1 MRIVELIIDED
12 AELYGIDAISLV
24 DRPAIELDFIALKE
38 ARVDFAGADT
48 DKRILIGP
56 ALVPDKPIYRKNGED
71 EFYVYFSK
79 KTVRKAAELYLK
91 HGNQTNH
98 TLEHEHNI
106 NGLTVVESWMVEDK
120 EKDKSRVY
128 GLDVP
133 VGTWMVAVKV
143 DNEAIWQ
150 EWVKEGKVKGFS
162 IEGYFV
168 DKMKK
173 NAEDEMLS
181 ELAKA
186 IVKRDGRTKSGTRVV
201 MESFSDYPEAVSN
214 NAKRGI
220 ELNEKHGNKCATQT
234 GKVRAQ
240 QLANGEPVSLET
252 VKRMAS
258 YLARAEEYYD
268 PSDTSACGTISYLLW
283 GGKAA
288 KRWAESKLKEQLF
301 AAIQEIFEDD
311 TLVIDDRLAYATK
324 EAAIKAAQ
332 DIGCDG
338 FHTHEVE
345 GTTWYMPCED
355 HKLAEIGPR
364 GGVRES
370 KKAPKSDT
378 PNRNPKGKGTAKGD
392 ASNTRSAK
400 VSKKDEATLKE
411 KSDAFNER
419 YKEDLGYGV
428 NVGMLKAVFQ
438 RGLGAFNVSHSPKIK
453 SASAWAFARVNAFLY
468 LVKNGR
474 PQNKKY
480 TGDFDLLPKEHPKA
494 KKS

>member
-24 DRPAIELDFIALKE
+24 DRPAIELDFVALKQS
-38 ARVDFAGADT
+38 RVEFAEADT
-48 DKRILIGP
+48 DRRILIGA
-56 ALVPDKPIYRKNGED
+56 ALVPDKPIYRKNGDD

-79 KTVRKAAELYLK
+79 STVRKAAELYLK
-91 HGNQTNH
+91 HGNQANH
-98 TLEHEHNI
+98 TLEHEHTI

-120 EKDKSRVY
+120 EKDKSRIY

-173 NAEDEMLS
+173 NSEDEMLA

-186 IVKRDGRTKSGTRVV
+186 IVKPDARTKTGKRVV
-201 MESFSDYPEAVSN
+201 MESYNDYPDAVRN
-214 NAKRGI
+214 NAQKGI
-220 ELNEKHGNKCATQT
+220 DLNEKHGNKCATQT

-240 QLANGEPVSLET
+240 QLAQGEPVSLET

-288 KRWAESKLKEQLF
+288 QRWAESKLKEELWK
-301 AAIQEIFEDD
+301 EMKKVLD
-311 TLVIDDRLAYATK
+311 TL
-324 EAAIKAAQ
+324 
-332 DIGCDG
+332 
-338 FHTHEVE
+338 
-345 GTTWYMPCED
+345 ED
-355 HKLAEIGPR
+355 
-364 GGVRES
+364 
-370 KKAPKSDT
+370 
-378 PNRNPKGKGTAKGD
+378 
-392 ASNTRSAK
+392 
-400 VSKKDEATLKE
+400 
-411 KSDAFNER
+411 
-419 YKEDLGYGV
+419 
-428 NVGMLKAVFQ
+428 
-438 RGLGAFNVSHSPKIK
+438 
-453 SASAWAFARVNAFLY
+453 
-468 LVKNGR
+468 
-474 PQNKKY
+474 
-480 TGDFDLLPKEHPKA
+480 
-494 KKS
+494 

>member
-38 ARVDFAGADT
+38 QRVNFAEADT
-48 DKRILIGP
+48 DKRILVGP

-79 KTVRKAAELYLK
+79 GTVRKAAELYLK
-91 HGNQTNH
+91 HGNQANH

-120 EKDKSRVY
+120 EKDKSNYY

-173 NAEDEMLS
+173 NSEDEMLS
-181 ELAKA
+181 QLAKA
-186 IVKRDGRTKSGTRVV
+186 IVKTDKRTKSGTRVV
-201 MESFSDYPEAVSN
+201 MESYSDYPDGVKN

-220 ELNEKHGNKCATQT
+220 ELNEKNGNKCATQV

-240 QLANGEPVSLET
+240 QLAQGEPISLDT

-258 YLARAEEYYD
+258 YLSRAEEYYD
-268 PSDTSACGTISYLLW
+268 EGDTSACGTISYLLW
-283 GGKAA
+283 GGKSGL
-288 KRWAESKLKEQLF
+288 RWAESKLKEELWAALKKELGSQL
-301 AAIQEIFEDD
+301 QE
-311 TLVIDDRLAYATK
+311 
-324 EAAIKAAQ
+324 
-332 DIGCDG
+332 
-338 FHTHEVE
+338 
-345 GTTWYMPCED
+345 
-355 HKLAEIGPR
+355 
-364 GGVRES
+364 
-370 KKAPKSDT
+370 
-378 PNRNPKGKGTAKGD
+378 
-392 ASNTRSAK
+392 
-400 VSKKDEATLKE
+400 
-411 KSDAFNER
+411 
-419 YKEDLGYGV
+419 
-428 NVGMLKAVFQ
+428 
-438 RGLGAFNVSHSPKIK
+438 
-453 SASAWAFARVNAFLY
+453 
-468 LVKNGR
+468 
-474 PQNKKY
+474 
-480 TGDFDLLPKEHPKA
+480 
-494 KKS
+494 

>member
-38 ARVDFAGADT
+38 QRLQFAEADQ

-79 KTVRKAAELYLK
+79 STVRKASELYLK
-91 HGNQTNH
+91 HGNQAKH
-98 TLEHEHNI
+98 TLEHEHQI
-106 NGLTVVESWMVEDK
+106 QGLTVVESWIVENKTEDK
-120 EKDKSRVY
+120 SALYD
-128 GLDVP
+128 LDVP

-173 NAEDEMLS
+173 NAEDEMLA

-186 IVKRDGRTKSGTRVV
+186 IVKTDKRTKSGTRVV
-201 MESFSDYPEAVSN
+201 MESYGDYPEAVRN
-214 NAKRGI
+214 NAKRGR
-220 ELNEKHGNKCATQT
+220 ELNEKHGNKCATRT
-234 GKVRAQ
+234 GRIRSAQ
-240 QLANGEPVSLET
+240 LEAGEPVSLET

-288 KRWAESKLKEQLF
+288 KRWAESKLKEELMS
-301 AAIQEIFEDD
+301 ELE
-311 TLVIDDRLAYATK
+311 K
-324 EAAIKAAQ
+324 E
-332 DIGCDG
+332 
-338 FHTHEVE
+338 F
-345 GTTWYMPCED
+345 
-355 HKLAEIGPR
+355 
-364 GGVRES
+364 
-370 KKAPKSDT
+370 
-378 PNRNPKGKGTAKGD
+378 
-392 ASNTRSAK
+392 
-400 VSKKDEATLKE
+400 
-411 KSDAFNER
+411 
-419 YKEDLGYGV
+419 
-428 NVGMLKAVFQ
+428 
-438 RGLGAFNVSHSPKIK
+438 SPK
-453 SASAWAFARVNAFLY
+453 V
-468 LVKNGR
+468 
-474 PQNKKY
+474 Q
-480 TGDFDLLPKEHPKA
+480 D
-494 KKS
+494 